1 MHGVMKNIAHLCTL
15 RGSPIWGPDGWQK
28 VVVCIVADG
37 RKQCDKRVLSIL
49 ATLGVYQ
56 GGIAK
61 NMVND
66 KPVKAHIYE
75 VSVAFFFSFSS
86 AFWIRVMFKYN
97 ESDLLIVYHTI
108 VCRPQFEL

>member
-1 MHGVMKNIAHLCTL
+1 MHGIMKNIAHLCTL

-37 RKQCDKRVLSIL
+37 RKQCDKRVLSVL

-75 VSVAFFFSFSS
+75 VNVAYFFNFFL
-86 AFWIRVMFKYN
+86 FYFFCVL
-97 ESDLLIVYHTI
+97 DLRNIQVQQI
-108 VCRPQFEL
+108 

>member
-15 RGSPIWGPDGWQK
+15 RGSDVWGPDSWQK

-61 NMVND
+61 NVVND

-75 VSVAFFFSFSS
+75 VSIACHWKHLYRLSTKLSS
-86 AFWIRVMFKYN
+86 IC
-97 ESDLLIVYHTI
+97 IVFASSLQAN
-108 VCRPQFEL
+108 CQ